1 MSENSAIAEM
11 SQTSSLDPETY
22 VENIVK
28 ASGTSFYWGMRRL
41 PILKRSAMYAIYAF
55 CREVDDIA
63 DGPTGGGA
71 EEYKRQRLGQW
82 RAEIQH
88 IFAGRARTTV
98 GQALLPA
105 IENFGLCQKD
115 FGSVIAG
122 MEMDA
127 GNRVRIADINELT
140 LYCDRV
146 ASAVGRLSIQIF
158 GLDPSI
164 GERLAASQGQALQLT
179 NILRDVDE
187 DAGRDR
193 LYLPADVLAAHGLE
207 NTENLT
213 DLLREPALSSVCEL
227 LARVAER
234 HFQQALELIKSCD
247 SDAARPAVLMLQVYH
262 RILKRLIWFGWTP
275 PRRHISL
282 TYMTKL
288 WIMIRYGIL

>member
-1 MSENSAIAEM
+1 M
-11 SQTSSLDPETY
+11 
-22 VENIVK
+22 
-28 ASGTSFYWGMRRL
+28 
-41 PILKRSAMYAIYAF
+41 
-55 CREVDDIA
+55 
-63 DGPTGGGA
+63 
-71 EEYKRQRLGQW
+71 
-82 RAEIQH
+82 
-88 IFAGRARTTV
+88 
-98 GQALLPA
+98 
-105 IENFGLCQKD
+105 
-115 FGSVIAG
+115 
-122 MEMDA
+122 
-127 GNRVRIADINELT
+127 
-140 LYCDRV
+140 
-146 ASAVGRLSIQIF
+146 GRLSIQIF
-158 GLDPSI
+158 GLDPTI

-193 LYLPADVLAAHGLE
+193 LYLPADVLAAHGIE

-262 RILKRLIWFGWTP
+262 RILKRLIWFGWAP

>member
-1 MSENSAIAEM
+1 MSKNSVIVARPEA
-11 SQTSSLDPETY
+11 SSLDPAIY

-41 PILKRSAMYAIYAF
+41 PTLKRSAMYAIYAF

-63 DGPTGGGA
+63 DGPIGNGA
-71 EEYKRQRLGQW
+71 EEYKRQVLGHW
-82 RAEIQH
+82 RAEIQLL
-88 IFAGRARTTV
+88 FAGRARTMV

-127 GNRVRIADINELT
+127 GNTVRIADIDELN

-146 ASAVGRLSIQIF
+146 ASAVGRLSTKIF

-164 GERLAASQGQALQLT
+164 GAQLAASQGQALQLT

-193 LYLPADVLAAHGLE
+193 LYLPGDILAAHGME

-227 LARVAER
+227 LAGVAER
-234 HFQQALELIKSCD
+234 HFQKSLELMKSCD
-247 SDAARPAVLMLQVYH
+247 SDAVRPAVLMLQVYH
-262 RILKRLIWFGWTP
+262 RILKRLIWFGWKP
-275 PRRHISL
+275 PRRQISL

-288 WIMIRYGIL
+288 WIMIRYGIF